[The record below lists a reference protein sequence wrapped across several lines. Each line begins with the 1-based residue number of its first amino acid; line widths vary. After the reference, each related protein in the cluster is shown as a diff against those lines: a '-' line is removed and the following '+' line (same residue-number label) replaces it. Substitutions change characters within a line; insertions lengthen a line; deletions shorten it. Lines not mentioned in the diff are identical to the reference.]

1 MIIDLIC
8 FSAHGSK
15 LAEELKNI
23 LNGLGHYCNVAHCF
37 GPNKVDLKA
46 WTTDAFETADAL
58 IFVGAAGIAVRSV
71 APHVSSK
78 IYDPAVLVCD
88 DTGRF
93 VIPLL
98 SGHIGG
104 ANELASCIS
113 QHMGA
118 ISVVTTAT
126 DNMGVFAIDSW
137 AKKQG
142 LEFANPSKIKSVSAR
157 LLMGDKLTLKSQF
170 PIDGPVPKEIEIVD
184 DKEYDVYIS
193 VRTRGRESALRLVP
207 KVCVIGIDTASQASA
222 ADIDAAVDAALKK
235 GSVSPLSIK
244 CAASIRNKQ
253 NEQGILDYCRKNKLP
268 FEVFSARELE
278 SVQFRG
284 CASSFNKS
292 TCGVSNVSER
302 SALLSCE
309 GGTIVT
315 TKVSNGISVSI
326 AMQEPK
332 LSF

>member
-37 GPNKVDLKA
+37 GQNKVDLKA

-157 LLMGDKLTLKSQF
+157 LLMGDKLMLKSQF
-170 PIDGPVPKEIEIVD
+170 PIEGNVPRK
-184 DKEYDVYIS
+184 
-193 VRTRGRESALRLVP
+193 
-207 KVCVIGIDTASQASA
+207 
-222 ADIDAAVDAALKK
+222 LK
-235 GSVSPLSIK
+235 
-244 CAASIRNKQ
+244 
-253 NEQGILDYCRKNKLP
+253 
-268 FEVFSARELE
+268 
-278 SVQFRG
+278 
-284 CASSFNKS
+284 
-292 TCGVSNVSER
+292 
-302 SALLSCE
+302 
-309 GGTIVT
+309 
-315 TKVSNGISVSI
+315 
-326 AMQEPK
+326 
-332 LSF
+332 